1 MLKSLKTINYQI
13 NTKCLFWYADRR
25 YVFKIWSTATSR
37 PFWMQQ
43 IFKGYLCYRTHFENI
58 LKMCH
63 MRHRLGIFLF
73 RRKVIIYSQ
82 DIQVFLFL
90 IIPWFPNLWCYNDIS
105 TWGRVYSWIQLLNH
119 NSLSH
124 QTGHL
129 IDINKRNNFQ
139 GPFE

>member
-37 PFWMQQ
+37 SFWMQQ

-90 IIPWFPNLWCYNDIS
+90 IIPWFPNLWCHNDIS
-105 TWGRVYSWIQLLNH
+105 TRQGVFLNTTFEPQLIKSPNWPPH
-119 NSLSH
+119 RYK
-124 QTGHL
+124 QA
-129 IDINKRNNFQ
+129 Q
-139 GPFE
+139 